1 MAVNTIDSSEL
12 SGNAQAVR
20 SQNVVLEPA
29 TPRVSW
35 MLHAYQKEGDALV
48 DEWPLPGLSLGVMHN
63 LFQQPQDDPMYDGYL
78 VEEAQAG
85 RLQAYTDHAIDL
97 QAYDYFVECYAE

>member
-1 MAVNTIDSSEL
+1 MAVNIVDNSEL

-20 SQNVVLEPA
+20 SQSVVLEPA

-48 DEWPLPGLSLGVMHN
+48 DEWPLPGINAATLQD
-63 LFQQPQDDPMYDGYL
+63 LFEQSQDNPMYDGYL
-78 VEEAQAG
+78 VGEAQAG
-85 RLQAYTDHAIDL
+85 HLQAYVDHTIDL